1 MATFP
6 RTEPD
11 IRALAQSLIAGF
23 KSNADEFP
31 NPPVTPGDLAALL
44 AGFDAARHQA
54 NHAAAAAKQATLEK
68 RAALKQLIVG
78 MKRGIRYAEN
88 AAFSDQ
94 NKLSLIGWGGR
105 RPGERLE
112 PPGQAKD
119 LEILH
124 EGPDWIALEWKAPP
138 DGGKVSAYEVQ
149 RCRRGGDRGT
159 PVGTA
164 VETAAVLLHQER
176 GVEWQYWVV
185 ALNRA
190 GRGRESNQVTAV
202 L

>member
-11 IRALAQSLIAGF
+11 VRALAESLIAGF
-23 KSNADEFP
+23 TANADQFP
-31 NPPVTPGDLAALL
+31 APPVNPGDLAALL
-44 AGFDAARHQA
+44 ATFDAARHKA

-68 RAALKQLIVG
+68 RAALKQLMVG
-78 MKRGIRYAEN
+78 MKRSIRYAESI
-88 AAFSDQ
+88 AFSDQ
-94 NKLSLIGWGGR
+94 RKLSLIGWGGR

-112 PPGQAKD
+112 SPGQVRD

-124 EGPDWIALEWKAPP
+124 EGPDWIALDWKPP
-138 DGGKVSAYEVQ
+138 ADGGKVAAYKVL
-149 RCRRGGDRGT
+149 RCRRGT
-159 PVGTA
+159 EKTESAGTA
-164 VETAAVLLHQER
+164 VECASVLLDQER

-185 ALNRA
+185 AINRA
-190 GRGRESNQVTAV
+190 GEGRESNTVTAV